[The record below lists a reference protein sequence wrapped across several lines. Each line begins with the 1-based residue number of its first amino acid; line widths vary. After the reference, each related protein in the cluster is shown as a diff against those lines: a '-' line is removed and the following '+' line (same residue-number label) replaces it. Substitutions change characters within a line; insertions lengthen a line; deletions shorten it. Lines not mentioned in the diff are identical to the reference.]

1 MGLNDVRRLRSCM
14 SSRRGRVAWA
24 FSAPVLVLGCL
35 EQSEPTILLPA
46 AAPAAGDA
54 VTTPSPG
61 APDTSSLVSDPGTE
75 PVAGNEGMVGGAGAA
90 GMPADA
96 TPPPASEGAAGAAGT
111 GPGPTPPVW
120 TEAPTLLGAVSL
132 ADDALAREALGL
144 LGSSAVGGS
153 GRCSNCH
160 SLGRPTLT
168 RWQQLTAAFADEC
181 LEDPSLPD
189 PAAVDAMYG
198 CFERHRRSTTGF
210 AASDFGIYAAAAHL
224 PWMSFVLEHATPTAA
239 DPAARQAFG
248 ARVGMPRAGEPF
260 TQAEFDV
267 VAEWFGRGLP
277 GLFELVPAE
286 SGEGCSA
293 AVAPA
298 LLDHI
303 ETMAAEGWRAR
314 NEQVPLLMFGC
325 DGGQSGPACLGTF
338 PRAADLPY
346 AAGWDEVAGT
356 TIRVLWDN
364 SAAPT
369 AYWSRSSPDGR
380 FIASGL
386 AAPDAGGDLG
396 QILDL
401 QRNAV
406 FPGNFA
412 YDATFFPD
420 NSGLMVQRGQYA
432 PALPGGLPTDGT
444 PGAGDVAVACE
455 QSALLDSP
463 TRLSGDEPQ
472 CTALE
477 GQIGLYEQLAKSLD
491 GDDYWV
497 VFGSYGEDDG
507 GFHPVFENPAA
518 AFQAQ
523 TVTTLVPMI
532 NQGNGFEAGAP
543 VVLSTPLQG
552 DPMLSPSGRLLITRV
567 KGTERTVRV
576 DGVDIVTA
584 EQSGYALHLVSTVR
598 DGADWSASL
607 EEVGRV
613 CITGG
618 KAVLSYDERWMI
630 LHHYTT
636 AEDAVEL
643 GFTGPDDPGFAPYA
657 ERGSSNIYLVDLSTG
672 ETRRITNAGPGEYA
686 LFPHFRSDG
695 WIYFVVRTLDGQEY
709 FAASDAA
716 LFAEAR

>member
-1 MGLNDVRRLRSCM
+1 M
-14 SSRRGRVAWA
+14 SSRRGRVVWA
-24 FSAPVLVLGCL
+24 FSAPILVLGCL
-35 EQSEPTILLPA
+35 DGDDPLMLPA
-46 AAPAAGDA
+46 APGAAEEE
-54 VTTPSPG
+54 VTTPTPE
-61 APDTSSLVSDPGTE
+61 APVPPDTSSLVADPGAPPT
-75 PVAGNEGMVGGAGAA
+75 AGRDVGMQ
-90 GMPADA
+90 
-96 TPPPASEGAAGAAGT
+96 GAAGAPAA
-111 GPGPTPPVW
+111 PGNATEPPAPPGAPGNGAAVTPPVW
-120 TEAPTLLGAVSL
+120 TEAPPLVGSVSL

-144 LGSSAVGGS
+144 LGSSDVGAS
-153 GRCSNCH
+153 GRCSSCH
-160 SLGRPTLT
+160 ALGRPTLT
-168 RWQQLTAAFADEC
+168 RWQQLTSAFADEC
-181 LEDPSLPD
+181 LLDPSLPD
-189 PAAVDAMYG
+189 PAAVDAMYA
-198 CFERHRRSTTGF
+198 CFEQHRRSTTGF

-224 PWMSFVLEHATPTAA
+224 PWLSFVLEHATPTAG
-239 DPAARQAFG
+239 DPAARQAFA

-277 GLFELVPAE
+277 GLFELVPE
-286 SGEGCSA
+286 DSGEGCVD

-298 LLDHI
+298 LVEHVDA
-303 ETMAAEGWRAR
+303 MAVEGWRAR

-325 DGGQSGPACLGTF
+325 GGGQSGAACLSAF
-338 PRAADLPY
+338 PRAADSPY
-346 AAGWDEVAGT
+346 GAGWDAVAGT

-401 QRNAV
+401 ERNAV

-455 QSALLDSP
+455 QSVLLDGPS
-463 TRLSGDEPQ
+463 RLTGDEPQ

-507 GFHPVFENPAA
+507 GFHPVLENPAA

-523 TVTTLVPMI
+523 TVTRLVPMI

-543 VVLSTPLQG
+543 VVVSTPFQG
-552 DPMLSPSGRLLITRV
+552 DPMLSPSGRLLVTRV
-567 KGTERTVRV
+567 KGEERTVNV

-584 EQSGYALHLVSTVR
+584 EQSGYALQLISSVR
-598 DGADWSASL
+598 DGADWSVSL

-636 AEDAVEL
+636 ADDAVEL

-657 ERGSSNIYLVDLSTG
+657 ELGSSDIYLVDLSTG
-672 ETRRITNAGPGEYA
+672 ERRRITNVGPGQYA

-716 LFAEAR
+716 LFAESR